1 MERMTPDARQNDMMD
16 QRQIRGL
23 AVAAL
28 LCAALAGCGSVAA
41 SSSAAAPAA
50 DGTHAGTT
58 PAGTAPADTASG
70 GVPTA
75 APLVGCASVNQATT
89 VMLHSVMRLMVP
101 VGKRAFIITE
111 HKPALVRALF
121 GDICNAVTHP
131 VTATGPVNCPAAF
144 GIKYTGAFFD
154 GTRVLATFTYFLT
167 GCQRVSITA
176 DGKTQATMV
185 LGRAAAA
192 APHLMADMDAVLG
205 FKPGIMQPYAPV
217 SQG

>member
-1 MERMTPDARQNDMMD
+1 MERMTPEARQSDMMD

-28 LCAALAGCGSVAA
+28 LCAALAGCGSAVA

-50 DGTHAGTT
+50 GGTHAGTT
-58 PAGTAPADTASG
+58 PAGTAPAGTASG
-70 GVPTA
+70 GVPA

-89 VMLHSVMRLMVP
+89 VMLHPVMRLVVP
-101 VGKRAFIITE
+101 VGSRAFIITE

-121 GDICNAVTHP
+121 GDICNAVAHP

-144 GIKYTGAFFD
+144 GTDYTGAFFD
-154 GTRVLATFTYFLT
+154 GTRVLATFTYFST
-167 GCQRVSITA
+167 GCRRVSITA
-176 DGKTQATMV
+176 DGKTQATIV

-192 APHLMADMDAVLG
+192 APHLVADMDAVLG
-205 FKPGIMQPYAPV
+205 LKPGVMQPYTPV